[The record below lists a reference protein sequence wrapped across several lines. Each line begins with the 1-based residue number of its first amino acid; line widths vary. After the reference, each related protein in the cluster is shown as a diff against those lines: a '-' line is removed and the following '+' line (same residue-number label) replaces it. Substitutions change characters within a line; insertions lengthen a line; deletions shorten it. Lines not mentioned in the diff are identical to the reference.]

1 MESSTGGTAR
11 FLWRRRLALRKYHK
25 VTRLILVMR
34 KINTTLFCFCNVYES
49 NLLLCR
55 RNIFSTKGNS
65 VRYLNKIIIIRRVE
79 GRSRS
84 VIRSYGCDQE
94 GRKLSL
100 ETGIKEVGF
109 EGFPERCD
117 RGTISYLE
125 GERVPKNRG
134 IVTER
139 IGKMFD

>member
-1 MESSTGGTAR
+1 M
-11 FLWRRRLALRKYHK
+11 
-25 VTRLILVMR
+25 
-34 KINTTLFCFCNVYES
+34 
-49 NLLLCR
+49 
-55 RNIFSTKGNS
+55 
-65 VRYLNKIIIIRRVE
+65 RYLNKIIIIRRVE

-94 GRKLSL
+94 GRKLSW

-109 EGFPERCD
+109 EVFPERCD